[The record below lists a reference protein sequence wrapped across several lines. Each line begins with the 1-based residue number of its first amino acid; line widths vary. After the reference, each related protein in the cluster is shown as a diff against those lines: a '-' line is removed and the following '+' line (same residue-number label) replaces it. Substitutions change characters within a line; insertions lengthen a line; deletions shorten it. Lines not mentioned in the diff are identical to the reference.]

1 MAARTRRPNMI
12 NTVRSLPLVW
22 ELLAYGVLAWGLL
35 SVLLFLGRYMT
46 SLPWSST
53 PEGRHL
59 VAMSGNIGA
68 FFLVYLVQA
77 VWPGLPGRRY
87 ILIVLLIGLVAS
99 CTWRWL
105 LLERHLRERRRER
118 RRARYRAVDTDIER

>member
-1 MAARTRRPNMI
+1 MI

-22 ELLAYGVLAWGLL
+22 ELLAYGVLGWGLVA
-35 SVLLFLGRYMT
+35 VLLFLGRYTT
-46 SLPWSST
+46 SLPWAST

-68 FFLVYLVQA
+68 FFAVYLVQA

-87 ILIVLLIGLVAS
+87 ILIVLLAGLVAS

-105 LLERHLRERRRER
+105 LLERHLRERRRQQHRER
-118 RRARYRAVDTDIER
+118 RKAGYRPAGTDTER